1 MLGIRKSL
9 SFLSIFAALLFLA
22 LPVFAQTS
30 GAVELVGV
38 VEAMTLDT
46 ITVNGQGIIITGA
59 EINTALE
66 IGALVSVEG
75 TLNPDGSISARQV
88 NPVAAGVQ
96 PGEAELIGVLEH
108 FDSTAMV
115 VNGITFDVS
124 GAELGTGLAVG
135 QMVKVHATWTDSGWV
150 AREVQLYTPAE
161 DAPGMSGEFEM
172 TGTLE
177 AIGDGSIT
185 VAGQT
190 IMTAGAEI
198 KNMLVIGVRVKVH
211 FSLVNGVMVAREVE
225 NATAD
230 ASSNSNDNMDDNS
243 NANTNDNANSNDNDN
258 GDDSNTNANDNQAG
272 SPQISAQQAIDIV
285 LAIYPNT
292 SIVEIK
298 LDSKFGGILVWEI
311 KTSHGLELNIDAQ
324 TGVILTIDDHHSG
337 DDSNFNSNNN
347 TDDGSNFNSNSN
359 HNDNNDDHG
368 GRDDNHDDDHSGR
381 NDNNDD

>member
-1 MLGIRKSL
+1 MQFIRKSL
-9 SFLSIFAALLFLA
+9 STLFIFAALLFVA
-22 LPVFAQTS
+22 LPVFAQTA

-46 ITVNGQGIIITGA
+46 ITINGQTIVITGA

-66 IGALVSVEG
+66 VGAVVSVEG

-115 VNGITFDVS
+115 VNGIAFDVS

-198 KNMLVIGVRVKVH
+198 KNMLVIGGRVKVH

-225 NATAD
+225 NATA
-230 ASSNSNDNMDDNS
+230 SSTTNDNMDDNS
-243 NANTNDNANSNDNDN
+243 NTNDNANSNDNASS
-258 GDDSNTNANDNQAG
+258 DDSNSNANDNQAG
-272 SPQISAQQAIDIV
+272 SPQMSAQQAIDIV

-298 LDSKFGGILVWEI
+298 LDDKFGGILVWEI
-311 KTSHGLELNIDAQ
+311 KTSHGLELNINAQ
-324 TGVILTIDDHHSG
+324 TGVILTIDNYQSS
-337 DDSNFNSNNN
+337 DDSNTNYNSNDNA
-347 TDDGSNFNSNSN
+347 DDGSSNTNTNDDHGDDHNDNEDDHSDHN
-359 HNDNNDDHG
+359 DNDNNDD
-368 GRDDNHDDDHSGR
+368 
-381 NDNNDD
+381 